1 MKNLVNMEVAKGFL
15 AICEQNIAFIMA
27 SRMLEDKRK
36 VARLDCNFFT

>member
-1 MKNLVNMEVAKGFL
+1 MEVAKDFL
-15 AICEQNIAFIMA
+15 AICEQHIAFNMA